1 MNIWI
6 GNEEVAVPELT
17 RKVLNDI
24 DWPEDLLQD
33 IKTELE
39 GKQRLLE
46 WLDKDQRVLGTDT
59 QMQ

>member
-24 DWPEDLLQD
+24 DWLEDLLQD